1 MKPCKYGGWM
11 EYAFSYIKDNEGIV
25 TEDSYPYVDWN
36 RTSSNSSK
44 KCGYKSSNRVTTV
57 AGFANVRE
65 NEEDLKSAVA
75 TQVLLD
81 HHYPML

>member
-1 MKPCKYGGWM
+1 M
-11 EYAFSYIKDNEGIV
+11 EFAFTYIKDNGGID
-25 TEDSYPYVDWN
+25 TEDSYPYVDFY
-36 RTSSNSSK
+36 TQTSNSSK

>member
-1 MKPCKYGGWM
+1 M

-25 TEDSYPYVDWN
+25 TEDSYPYVDWH

-57 AGFANVRE
+57 AGFANIPSR
-65 NEEDLKSAVA
+65 NEALLKSAVA
-75 TQVLLD
+75 TQVDKCYLMK
-81 HHYPML
+81 YYCWIII